1 MRKDHHWYHRP
12 WHKLFIFLIAFFLWS
27 ATPPG
32 LAQESK
38 QAEGAAAEPAR
49 ETEALNLGTE
59 AYLYG
64 YPLLIMNIVQRVMI
78 NVAAPEGNHAPL
90 GQFAHHATVSG
101 SHLPGRPQPQ

>member
-38 QAEGAAAEPAR
+38 QAESVWKKQAANHQVLSLLSYPCS
-49 ETEALNLGTE
+49 LNS
-59 AYLYG
+59 
-64 YPLLIMNIVQRVMI
+64 QK
-78 NVAAPEGNHAPL
+78 
-90 GQFAHHATVSG
+90 
-101 SHLPGRPQPQ
+101 